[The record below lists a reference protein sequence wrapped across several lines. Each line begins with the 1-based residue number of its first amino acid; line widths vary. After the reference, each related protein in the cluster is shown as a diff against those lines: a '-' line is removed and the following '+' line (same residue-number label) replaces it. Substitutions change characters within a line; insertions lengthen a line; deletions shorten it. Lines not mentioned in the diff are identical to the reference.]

1 MDFMALAWVC
11 AFEIRRRGKA
21 ILGAPI
27 NYTTFIERAVS
38 QTL

>member
-1 MDFMALAWVC
+1 MNFMELEWVC

-27 NYTTFIERAVS
+27 NYTFIERAIS